1 METKIEKLDSYVI
14 KTLDVIGS
22 WEYPQVNITKSDK
35 NVFMG
40 SGSAVCVSQ
49 MFNYKFGGISLSA
62 DQYLAFLQNAT
73 EKEYNI
79 YILSASGGKDAVNM
93 AQACKDAGMQASLIT
108 CNQDAPCKDLV
119 KEMFVF
125 PSFVDP
131 PTYNVSTY
139 FGMVYW
145 LFKENPREARDF
157 VLKLKKINL
166 RKFKSIF
173 FVSDD
178 LHAPIAK
185 MATRKVGECLENIMA
200 NGEGQSQAT
209 HGVILQPNK
218 HRLIIRLNTNFPVNN
233 SKFYDINI
241 DSFLGLLASTYY
253 LIGQNQKNSD
263 IKNTINNYSKT
274 VQENH
279 WKLTE
284 KQ

>member
-1 METKIEKLDSYVI
+1 
-14 KTLDVIGS
+14 
-22 WEYPQVNITKSDK
+22 
-35 NVFMG
+35 
-40 SGSAVCVSQ
+40 
-49 MFNYKFGGISLSA
+49 
-62 DQYLAFLQNAT
+62 
-73 EKEYNI
+73 
-79 YILSASGGKDAVNM
+79 
-93 AQACKDAGMQASLIT
+93 
-108 CNQDAPCKDLV
+108 
-119 KEMFVF
+119 
-125 PSFVDP
+125 
-131 PTYNVSTY
+131 
-139 FGMVYW
+139 
-145 LFKENPREARDF
+145 
-157 VLKLKKINL
+157 
-166 RKFKSIF
+166 
-173 FVSDD
+173 
-178 LHAPIAK
+178 